1 MRIKIFDCF
10 VFNNEKDLLKIRLN
24 ILNKF
29 VDYFIIIEA
38 GETHS
43 GIKKKFNF
51 NINHY
56 LSFKK
61 KIIYKKIKAFPKNL
75 NAWGRENFQRNYI
88 SSLLHK
94 ANNEDF
100 VLISDLDEIPN
111 LKNINFYNIKK
122 KIIVFRQRLF
132 FYKLN
137 YCEQKSSW
145 LGTKA
150 CKKKFLK
157 SPQWLR
163 NLKTQKKYSFFRIDK
178 LFFSK
183 NYESS
188 FYEVLNGGWH
198 FSWIGTKTFIKNKI
212 MSSAHTELNNSKF
225 CNYNYINNCIKNLKP
240 LNNIQKIKIIKIKK
254 DSKKLPSFLIENYKK
269 FKFFFDLN

>member
-1 MRIKIFDCF
+1 MRSKIFDCF
-10 VFNNEKDLLKIRLN
+10 VFNNENDLLKIRLN

-29 VDYFIIIEA
+29 VDYFKIVEA

-51 NINHY
+51 NINNY
-56 LSFKK
+56 LLFKE
-61 KIIYKKIKAFPKNL
+61 KIIYKKIKVFPKNL

-88 SSLLHK
+88 ANLLQK
-94 ANNEDF
+94 ANNNDYI
-100 VLISDLDEIPN
+100 LISDLDEIPN
-111 LKNINFYNIKK
+111 LKNINFHNIKE
-122 KIIVFRQRLF
+122 KIVVFKQRLF

-137 YCEQKSSW
+137 YCEQKPTW

-163 NLKTQKKYSFFRIDK
+163 NLKTQKKYNFFRIDK

-198 FSWIGTKTFIKNKI
+198 FSWIGSANFIKNKI
-212 MSSAHTELNNSKF
+212 LSTAHTELNNSEINNF
-225 CNYNYINNCIKNLKP
+225 NYIDDCIKNLRP
-240 LNNIQKIKIIKIKK
+240 LNETQKVKIIKINK
-254 DSKKLPSFLIENYKK
+254 DSKKLPSFLIQNYNK
-269 FKFFFDLN
+269 FKFLFDLK